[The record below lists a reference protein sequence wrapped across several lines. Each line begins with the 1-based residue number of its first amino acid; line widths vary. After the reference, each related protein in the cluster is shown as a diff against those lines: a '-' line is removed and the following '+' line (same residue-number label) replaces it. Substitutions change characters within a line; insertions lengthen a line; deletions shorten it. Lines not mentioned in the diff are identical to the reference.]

1 MRTRKGFVQIELE
14 IHVDFL
20 QEDNS
25 EKSKKLYVFILAN
38 CILFK
43 TETRSTFDIQR
54 LINKDDL
61 NENLEHLERG

>member
-1 MRTRKGFVQIELE
+1 MGTRKGFVQIELE

-25 EKSKKLYVFILAN
+25 EKDKKLYLYQQIVFYS
-38 CILFK
+38 K
-43 TETRSTFDIQR
+43 QTRSTFDIQR

-61 NENLEHLERG
+61 NENLEHLERGC